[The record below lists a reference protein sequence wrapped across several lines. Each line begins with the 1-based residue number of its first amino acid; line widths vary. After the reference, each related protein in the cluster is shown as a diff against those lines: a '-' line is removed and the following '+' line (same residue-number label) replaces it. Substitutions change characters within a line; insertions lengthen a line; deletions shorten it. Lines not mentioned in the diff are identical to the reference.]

1 MVGSGGSAG
10 FRVTLYVVCCC
21 YGPVAQAHSA
31 GPLARDP
38 PSVHL
43 GELFCPSRRTL
54 LSISANSS
62 VRLGEFFRSS
72 RRILLFISANSL
84 TDWLV
89 TAVLHLFAQLISAC
103 EGYQPSL
110 GPPVLNASIAGGGQ
124 YAFVEFRDE
133 TICETAMQFTGA
145 MKLE

>member
-1 MVGSGGSAG
+1 M
-10 FRVTLYVVCCC
+10 FR
-21 YGPVAQAHSA
+21 
-31 GPLARDP
+31 R
-38 PSVHL
+38 
-43 GELFCPSRRTL
+43 FRRIVL
-54 LSISANSS
+54 LISANYALNIG
-62 VRLGEFFRSS
+62 VPALIEPVCRLT
-72 RRILLFISANSL
+72 RRCLS
-84 TDWLV
+84 DWLE

-145 MKLE
+145 MRLE